1 MERKVL
7 EATNPVFSF
16 IRGKIEFMEVISPS
30 LKELDSDILYLEQPS
45 QDKSRRGLAP
55 GEITVHGKN
64 LTIIIIYQTT
74 YILATILRCYTCVCV
89 CVCVCIHIT

>member
-30 LKELDSDILYLEQPS
+30 LKELDI
-45 QDKSRRGLAP
+45 K
-55 GEITVHGKN
+55 EIIVLVTS
-64 LTIIIIYQTT
+64 L
-74 YILATILRCYTCVCV
+74 
-89 CVCVCIHIT
+89 